1 MTDLTMTEMM
11 TKEDVTAM
19 ILSAKKQAGLTWEE
33 IADKIG
39 MSPVWTHSAAM
50 GMNAFPAEKA
60 KLMVSVM
67 GLPQEAESVLAES
80 PTKIW
85 EQAVPTDP
93 CIYRFYEIVGVYGP
107 TLKALIQEKFGD
119 GIMSAIDFDMTV
131 TRVENP
137 KGDRV
142 KVEMSGKYLG
152 YNSWCPVPRCPHSVM
167 RMLFKRFAWLK
178 MPGTRAT
185 PTKWP
190 WPIPPTPAGAI
201 VPNSLMAATRSALF

>member
-1 MTDLTMTEMM
+1 MKDMTEMTEMM

-19 ILSAKKQAGLTWEE
+19 ILSAKRTTGMTWEE

-50 GMNAFPAEKA
+50 GMNAMPKDKAEA
-60 KLMVSVM
+60 LTQVI
-67 GLPQEAESVLAES
+67 GLPQEAAIVLTES

-93 CIYRFYEIVGVYGP
+93 CIYRLYEIVGVYGP
-107 TLKALIQEKFGD
+107 TIKAIINENFGE
-119 GIMSAIDFDMTV
+119 GIMSAIDFDMQI

-142 KVEMSGKYLG
+142 KIEMSGKYLS
-152 YNSWCPVPRCPHSVM
+152 YNSW
-167 RMLFKRFAWLK
+167 
-178 MPGTRAT
+178 
-185 PTKWP
+185 
-190 WPIPPTPAGAI
+190 
-201 VPNSLMAATRSALF
+201 